1 MIGQDADG
9 EGYEEISSDE
19 ANLSD
24 FDGTDIDRTLV
35 RKCPPR
41 SFFLFQK

>member
-1 MIGQDADG
+1 MDVVVQDGEG

-24 FDGTDIDRTLV
+24 FDGTDIPRNLV
-35 RKCPPR
+35 CC
-41 SFFLFQK
+41 LF